1 MKKLPS
7 PALEALR
14 KASKGLV
21 FPNETDA
28 PLEPFAWK
36 GGGELTSEDLLKLA
50 GADPST
56 PVEATTLDRFFRVVP
71 REDRAKFDK
80 LAKVLQEQLS
90 VVKVYKLGEEAEKP
104 VYVVGQTADGQW
116 AGLKTTVVET

>member
-1 MKKLPS
+1 MTKQQG
-7 PALEALR
+7 PALDALK

-21 FPNETDA
+21 FPSETDA

-36 GGGELTSEDLLKLA
+36 AAGELTSENLLKLA

-56 PVEATTLDRFFRVVP
+56 PVETATLDSFFRVVP
-71 REDRAKFDK
+71 KEDRASFDK

-90 VVKVYKLGEEAEKP
+90 GVKVYKLGADPEKQ
-104 VYVVGQTADGQW
+104 VYVVGKTADGQW
-116 AGLKTTVVET
+116 AGLMTTVVET